1 MNNPIDDIPQ
11 AERRRIIAEERR
23 ASTYHQHA
31 IASTDDTAGGRFA
44 TEGKPTVLG
53 SSPISYPQQ
62 PASSPSNQAALV
74 PDEPTIDGSGEG
86 DRLGYCIDNPGSP
99 AAVAAT
105 PAAGEGDRP
114 ISSRSITH
122 SHRFK
127 RRA

>member
-1 MNNPIDDIPQ
+1 MNNPAEISQ

-31 IASTDDTAGGRFA
+31 IASADDAAGGRFA
-44 TEGKPTVLG
+44 TEGKPTVMG
-53 SSPISYPQQ
+53 SLPISYPQQ

-86 DRLGYCIDNPGSP
+86 DRLGYCIDNPSAP
-99 AAVAAT
+99 AAVAAS

-114 ISSRSITH
+114 KSSRSITQ
-122 SHRFK
+122 SFK